1 MTKMYLSTLMQNCDH
16 TICLA
21 LSIPFYMAQPYKA
34 WLFEKFI
41 FELEAIY
48 SSKSLIASFALS
60 KSNKT
65 FRSSQTHS
73 WTPYFPM
80 LSFFQRL
87 VFVSGLFTPFL
98 SVFFLSQ
105 EELSLIVLPLILL
118 LNVTIPFALLYQFFF
133 TRLIRLGFLK
143 NLSLS

>member
-48 SSKSLIASFALS
+48 SSKRTCILVRQVISLKEYAVVFGKI
-60 KSNKT
+60 
-65 FRSSQTHS
+65 S
-73 WTPYFPM
+73 WSPIFST
-80 LSFFQRL
+80 
-87 VFVSGLFTPFL
+87 
-98 SVFFLSQ
+98 
-105 EELSLIVLPLILL
+105 LIL
-118 LNVTIPFALLYQFFF
+118 VSI
-133 TRLIRLGFLK
+133 
-143 NLSLS
+143 